1 MKIAITLDDVIRNK
15 SKQILKIYQKYVN
28 PDFDVDAVELTT
40 NNFQEILGFE
50 TKQEYQKFLY
60 EDYVFEIFAEAEAVE
75 KMLDKKLNLW
85 LLSLGDEEVD
95 EPIEVILTNPFEFN
109 ASIGFTHFFLS
120 KMATRVRETFFPLD
134 SSTTWD
140 RCDVLI
146 TAEPK
151 LIKEKPEGKVV
162 IKIETDY
169 NKDLDADY
177 TYKSL
182 SDFIEDGEIISKL
195 AER

>member
-1 MKIAITLDDVIRNK
+1 MKIAFTLDDVIRNK
-15 SKQILKIYQKYVN
+15 TKQILKIYNKYVD
-28 PDFDVDAVELTT
+28 PDFDTEAVELTT
-40 NNFQEILGFE
+40 NNYQDILGFE
-50 TKQEYQKFLY
+50 SKQEYQKFLY
-60 EDYVFEIFAEAEAVE
+60 DDYAFEIFAEADPVE

-85 LLSLGDEEVD
+85 LLSLADEEVD

-120 KMATRVRETFFPLD
+120 KIATRIRETFFPLD
-134 SSTTWD
+134 SSTIWD
-140 RCDVLI
+140 RCDVLV

-182 SDFIEDGEIISKL
+182 SDMLEDGELITKL
-195 AER
+195 CE

>member
-15 SKQILKIYQKYVN
+15 TKQILKIYKKYIN
-28 PDFDVDAVELTT
+28 PDFDTDAVVLST
-40 NNFQEILGFE
+40 NSFQQILNFGS
-50 TKQEYQKFLY
+50 KQEYQKFLY
-60 EDYVFEIFAEAEAVE
+60 EDYVFEIFGEADPVE

-85 LLSLGDEEVD
+85 LLSLAEEEVD
-95 EPIEVILTNPFEFN
+95 EPVEVILTNPFEFN

-120 KMATRVRETFFPLD
+120 KIATRIRETYFPLD
-134 SSTTWD
+134 SSTIWD

-151 LIKEKPEGKVV
+151 LIKEKPDGKVV

-182 SDFIEDGEIISKL
+182 SDLIDDNELISKL
-195 AER
+195 YE

>member
-1 MKIAITLDDVIRNK
+1 MKIAFTLDDVIRNK
-15 SKQILKIYQKYVN
+15 TKQILKIYNKYVDPN
-28 PDFDVDAVELTT
+28 FDTEAVELTT
-40 NNFQEILGFE
+40 NNYQDILGFE
-50 TKQEYQKFLY
+50 SKQEYKKFLY
-60 EDYVFEIFAEAEAVE
+60 DDYVFEIFAEADPVE

-85 LLSLGDEEVD
+85 LLSLADEEVD

-120 KMATRVRETFFPLD
+120 KIATRIRETFFPLD
-134 SSTTWD
+134 SSTIWN
-140 RCDVLI
+140 RCDVLV

-182 SDFIEDGEIISKL
+182 SDMLEDGELITKL
-195 AER
+195 CE

>member
-1 MKIAITLDDVIRNK
+1 MKIAFSLDDVIRNK
-15 SKQILKIYQKYVN
+15 TKQILKIYNKYVD
-28 PDFDVDAVELTT
+28 PDFDTEAVELTT
-40 NNFQEILGFE
+40 NNYQDILGFE
-50 TKQEYQKFLY
+50 SKQEYQKFLY
-60 EDYVFEIFAEAEAVE
+60 DDYVFEIFAEADPVE

-85 LLSLGDEEVD
+85 LLSLADEEVD
-95 EPIEVILTNPFEFN
+95 EPIDVILTNPFEFN

-120 KMATRVRETFFPLD
+120 KIATRIRETFFPLD
-134 SSTTWD
+134 SSTIWD
-140 RCDVLI
+140 RCDVLV

-151 LIKEKPEGKVV
+151 LIKEKPEGKIV

-182 SDFIEDGEIISKL
+182 SDMLEDGELITKL
-195 AER
+195 CK